1 MTTNKEVAAYVA
13 ASLTVSLGLKTVLEA
28 TNVWEQLYETVLE
41 KLGPDKTP
49 PAPPVHNYS
58 AERVTE
64 GGRRM
69 PIVNQDD
76 IQEKIAE
83 VFVAKGRII
92 PVRSGDLPKDAQK
105 WAEDRGFAYL
115 YDNRWAQKEN
125 PKRPAFKAVDD
136 RGNDIKDETGKSISF
151 WGDKR

>member
-1 MTTNKEVAAYVA
+1 MSKNETAAYVA
-13 ASLTVSLGLKTVLEA
+13 ASLTAVLAPKTTLEA
-28 TNVWEQLYETVLE
+28 LTMWEQCYEAVLD
-41 KLGPDKTP
+41 KMGPETASTGHTYTAAKP
-49 PAPPVHNYS
+49 
-58 AERVTE
+58 ERVTE

-69 PIVNQDD
+69 PIVDQET

-92 PVRSGDLPKDAQK
+92 PVRSGELPADAQK
-105 WAEDRGFAYL
+105 WATDRGFTHL

-125 PKRPAFKAVDD
+125 PKRPAFKAVDEK
-136 RGNDIKDETGKSISF
+136 GNDIKDENGKSMSF